1 MMVMKNIGSNVTGNR
16 KKLHPDRKAREI
28 LIKTKKKMSIFE
40 PKLGIINVNSR
51 FWQPWGS
58 RLFCLTKLANLVAP
72 NDNDRLYL
80 NWLSLNLI
88 FLTDNVFSSLF
99 ASNGDRFY

>member
-1 MMVMKNIGSNVTGNR
+1 MVMKNIGSNVTGNR

-28 LIKTKKKMSIFE
+28 LIKPRKKMSIFE

-51 FWQPWGS
+51 FWQPWGN

-72 NDNDRLYL
+72 GDNDRLYL

-88 FLTDNVFSSLF
+88 FFNGQCYFFLSLF
-99 ASNGDRFY
+99 VDRFY